1 MKKILLSFLFLLLSI
16 IGYSQAERYPVFPA
30 CESEQISNLPSCFKN
45 QVKEVVLNNFII
57 PENVIQE
64 NFKGII
70 NVVFLVDDSGNFKVL
85 YVNSPFK
92 ELKDEVER
100 VFKTL
105 TTITPAK
112 FNNHNSTHHIKYNF
126 THQLI

>member
-64 NFKGII
+64 NFKDP
-70 NVVFLVDDSGNFKVL
+70 NTNFEGTSISVYNPTTKV
-85 YVNSPFK
+85 
-92 ELKDEVER
+92 
-100 VFKTL
+100 
-105 TTITPAK
+105 
-112 FNNHNSTHHIKYNF
+112 
-126 THQLI
+126 